1 MDEPRKTRSLPTEH
15 TRDPNISTE
24 NQPEGA
30 ARRPSD
36 TLDREP
42 DRDPLSGGA
51 IPSNYDPRTMTRR
64 GEEEDSRA
72 GRENAGAKSRPEE
85 DSGSLAGRR
94 SD

>member
-1 MDEPRKTRSLPTEH
+1 MDDDARKSRDLPTEK

-42 DRDPLSGGA
+42 NRDPISGGA
-51 IPSNYDPRTMTRR
+51 IPSDYDPTSMTRR
-64 GEEEDSRA
+64 GEQDDTRA
-72 GRENAGAKSRPEE
+72 GQEEAGAKSR
-85 DSGSLAGRR
+85 R
-94 SD
+94 SVD